1 MKILLIEPGKNP
13 VITDIDGSLASM
25 QHVVGGLIQLIYP
38 FPDDPDIGLVCLV
51 CNEEGKILDLPPS
64 RTLIDDKFN
73 VIDVIAGSF
82 FLCGAPA
89 LSENL
94 ESLPEDKLSEYQAVF
109 AWPVVQV

>member
-13 VITDIDGSLASM
+13 VITAIDGSLASM

-38 FPDDPDIGLVCLV
+38 FPDDPDIGLV